1 MGGHGSGRRA
11 GKGTKRGGCNARG
24 RTTATNNQRAH
35 GPRGRG
41 RGAVAH
47 SSNALPFVQEQLQ
60 NEEDGW
66 MEEESGNVAGDNA
79 IDQDR
84 ETNEADVVIEA
95 ESTTAQD
102 SSNVSQHCVVDLP
115 EGAVKMNVFVQM
127 KWPKWRTVFWKD
139 WHITP
144 ADGKVFAQCKHCC
157 TNGKYH
163 HASQLAYSNFLRHSR
178 SCTKQEVE
186 TFFENETGSE
196 SASRPS
202 QKNMDDFIGKTFIS
216 GDRQKTLEYL
226 LGEMFISDN
235 LPLTLVR
242 RKGFQN
248 FIKVLD

>member
-24 RTTATNNQRAH
+24 RTTATNNQRTH

-102 SSNVSQHCVVDLP
+102 SSNVSSHCVVDLP

-178 SCTKQEVE
+178 SCTKQEWRHFLKMRLARNRLVDHHKK
-186 TFFENETGSE
+186 TWTTSL
-196 SASRPS
+196 
-202 QKNMDDFIGKTFIS
+202 GK
-216 GDRQKTLEYL
+216 
-226 LGEMFISDN
+226 
-235 LPLTLVR
+235 PL
-242 RKGFQN
+242 
-248 FIKVLD
+248 